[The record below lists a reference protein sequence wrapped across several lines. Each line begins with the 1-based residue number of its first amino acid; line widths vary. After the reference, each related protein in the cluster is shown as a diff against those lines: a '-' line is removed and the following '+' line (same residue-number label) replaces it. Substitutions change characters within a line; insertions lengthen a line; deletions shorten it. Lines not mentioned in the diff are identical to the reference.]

1 MPPLVAAGWRRGPHN
16 RVSAPTAR
24 SAGSALKITFLVL
37 THSQAPLLE
46 AAARVLDR
54 PGFEFGIFVDG
65 KVDIG
70 PFRRQLVDVGHVSFV
85 EERHPVYWCGHS
97 TLRAIQKLL
106 HWYVSS
112 GRQADYV
119 FFLSGTC
126 FPVVN
131 SEAMVQALQLSAGRQ
146 LISVDGNVCEAAQKD
161 EFVRCWHFH
170 DSALT
175 GRGTGRVGLA
185 PKALHR
191 AARTLAR
198 LGRFHLPARA
208 LPKGVKL
215 PSPLVYGS
223 SWWGL
228 THNAAAFAERYT
240 REKSDFFNYLRFSNV
255 PEEFYFQNILMAS
268 GYIADAPSEALG
280 GLARRGVYGGHF
292 IDWGGGGRD
301 SPLVMKD
308 ADVDEACA
316 SGALFAR
323 KVDLSASKG
332 FVEGVLRRIEPLR
345 ATKLL
350 EGIYSQRP
358 DAMAT
363 AAMVSSR

>member
-1 MPPLVAAGWRRGPHN
+1 M
-16 RVSAPTAR
+16 
-24 SAGSALKITFLVL
+24 KITFLVL

-70 PFRRQLVDVGHVSFV
+70 PFKRRLANMGHVSYV

-112 GRQADYV
+112 GRHADYV

-131 SEAMVQALQLSAGRQ
+131 SEVMVRALEPSVGGQF
-146 LISVDGNVCEAAQKD
+146 ISVDGNVCEAAQKD
-161 EFVRCWHFH
+161 EFVRRWHFH

-175 GRGTGRVGLA
+175 GRGTGRGGLA
-185 PKALHR
+185 SKALCR

-198 LGRFHLPARA
+198 FGRSHLPARS
-208 LPKGVKL
+208 LPQGVRL
-215 PSPLVYGS
+215 PSPIVYGS

-228 THNAAAFAERYT
+228 THDAVAFAERYT
-240 REKSDFFNYLRFSNV
+240 REKPGFFNYLRFSNV
-255 PEEFYFQNILMAS
+255 PEEFYFQNILLAS
-268 GYIADAPSEALG
+268 GYLTETPSPVLSG
-280 GLARRGVYGGHF
+280 FARRGIYGVHF

-308 ADVDEACA
+308 VDVDEACA

-332 FVEGVLRRIEPLR
+332 FVEGVLWKIEPAR
-345 ATKLL
+345 ASQLL
-350 EGIYSQRP
+350 EGIYSLRP

-363 AAMVSSR
+363 AALV